1 MLKQTK
7 MKRFFNIYKLAFL
20 PFLMLTSCVQE
31 KLEPGFIEESA
42 GLLSIGSL
50 YVEDFADDALTRAV
64 NDGVT
69 VTFENGDE
77 LGVLLI
83 GTDGKAFENVM
94 FRYENGMWLNT
105 SGRCYSSGINS
116 ALAYFPY
123 VGFPEGQLPSTVS
136 ELKEAASRM
145 IPASA
150 DFSDRD
156 LLLAE
161 LIDISSPELTISL
174 GHAYSLIVLSGEK
187 SLNVG
192 DESFSYMISLSD
204 VALSIGDRLYEAEE
218 VGGRYLVLL
227 DGGEL
232 RPQEFR
238 YFYTVNG
245 TSYVK
250 TVKETKTLM
259 PNHSYSFPCVT
270 AGGGAETDI
279 AAGDFYCTS
288 ATGTAVVIPGDA
300 AAVPEGL
307 TCHGIVFHVMEDDD
321 YNSFLTTNGVESEA
335 LTGYEGQHG
344 MVVSLKAG
352 GSMFTA
358 TSGANATWDNL
369 SDMLSSTADYTS
381 TEVANGYLL
390 TGKIQDAMTTTTYTF
405 GFTALAG
412 HDMVP
417 SAAATSWYAPSFKEL
432 RYMFQGESLTAGS
445 TEGFELVNA
454 QISKAGGV
462 QIGSTVPSIT
472 CYAEGVGDKGFR
484 LMSGGSENGWH
495 GVTPGEVCRPVF
507 TF

>member
-1 MLKQTK
+1 MS
-7 MKRFFNIYKLAFL
+7 ILATAAFTL
-20 PFLMLTSCVQE
+20 FGMTSCMQE
-31 KLEPGFIEESA
+31 KPVPSVVEEEPV

-50 YVEDFADDALTRAV
+50 SVEDFVGDASTRAL

-83 GTDGKAFENVM
+83 DKEGKAFENVL
-94 FRYENGMWLNT
+94 FRYDNGTWFNT
-105 SGRCYSSGINS
+105 AGRYYSSGINR

-123 VGFPEGQLPSTVS
+123 HAFSDGQLPSTVA
-136 ELKEAASRM
+136 ELKEAVSGLT
-145 IPASA
+145 PASA

-156 LLLAE
+156 LLTAE
-161 LIDISSPELTISL
+161 LTEISSPELAITF

-187 SLNVG
+187 FLNVG
-192 DESFSYMISLSD
+192 EETFSCMISLTD

-227 DGGEL
+227 DDVEL
-232 RPQEFR
+232 KPQEFR

-245 TSYVK
+245 NSYVK
-250 TVKETKTLM
+250 TVKETMTLM

-279 AAGDFYCTS
+279 EAGDFYCTS
-288 ATGTAVVIPGDA
+288 ASGTVVVIPGDA
-300 AAVPEGL
+300 AAVPDGL
-307 TCHGIVFHVMEDDD
+307 TCHGIVFYVMEDDE
-321 YNSFLTTNGVESEA
+321 YNTFLTTNGIEEET

-352 GSMFTA
+352 DSMFTA

-369 SDMLSSTADYTS
+369 SAMLSSTADYTS

-412 HDMVP
+412 HDMAP

-432 RYMFQGESLTAGS
+432 RYMFHGEFLTAGS

-462 QIGSTVPSIT
+462 QLGSTVPSVT
-472 CYAEGVGDKGFR
+472 CYAEAEVDGSKGFR
-484 LMSGGSENGWH
+484 LMSNGSENGWH
-495 GVTPGEVCRPVF
+495 GVTPGEVCRPIF
-507 TF
+507 AF